1 MGSISSKFLNAHS
14 FYEVQSAKIIGECG
28 ICGDGLVSGRNQVYT
43 MCEHL
48 FCVSCLLKWCK
59 QCNEQDHDVPTCPL
73 CRDPL
78 YNNNEGEVEVEH
90 EVEHEAEHE
99 AEHEVEDEDEAE
111 EDAFEWVDFNIAGG
125 YLGIRTPMIIST
137 E

>member
-1 MGSISSKFLNAHS
+1 
-14 FYEVQSAKIIGECG
+14 
-28 ICGDGLVSGRNQVYT
+28 

-78 YNNNEGEVEVEH
+78 YNNNEGEAEVED
-90 EVEHEAEHE
+90 EDE

-111 EDAFEWVDFNIAGG
+111 EEAEATRRQPTFISDVFIYRNAV
-125 YLGIRTPMIIST
+125 YIRA
-137 E
+137 

>member
-1 MGSISSKFLNAHS
+1 
-14 FYEVQSAKIIGECG
+14 
-28 ICGDGLVSGRNQVYT
+28 LVSGRNQVYT

-78 YNNNEGEVEVEH
+78 YNNNEGEAEVED
-90 EVEHEAEHE
+90 EDE
-99 AEHEVEDEDEAE
+99 AEHEVEDEDEDEDEAE
-111 EDAFEWVDFNIAGG
+111 DEEESTRRQPTFISDVFIYRNAV
-125 YLGIRTPMIIST
+125 YIRA
-137 E
+137 